1 MLQKI
6 LGLRKDSER
15 QFSEAEA
22 LAAIAVSAV
31 AADHFFVDR
40 EMETLLTLLSEMPL
54 YQRYSERRL
63 HQMLNQLLERVQIKG
78 TIALVREAKDV
89 LPRELYPKAFRVA
102 SEIVWADGVFNRRE
116 QEFLN
121 DLQRILEIQTETAS

>member
-63 HQMLNQLLERVQIKG
+63 HQMLNQLLERVQVKG

-102 SEIVWADGVFNRRE
+102 TEIVWADGVFNRRE

>member
-63 HQMLNQLLERVQIKG
+63 HQMLNQLLERVQVKG

-102 SEIVWADGVFNRRE
+102 TEIVWADGVFNRRE

-121 DLQRILEIQTETAS
+121 DLQGILEIQTETAS